1 MCIPYTYQIHKVVQ
15 MVFARLKLNEYSNK
29 VLNVIKAKFD
39 LKDKSEA
46 LNKFAELYGDE
57 VVEKEASDEYIK
69 KIIEIDERH
78 MKKYGDKNMSLKE
91 LDKLC
96 EVV

>member
-1 MCIPYTYQIHKVVQ
+1 
-15 MVFARLKLNEYSNK
+15 MVLARLNINEYTNK

-46 LNKFAELYGDE
+46 LNKFSEMYGDE
-57 VVEKEASDEYIK
+57 MAEKEASDEYIK
-69 KIIEIDERH
+69 KIINIDEKH
-78 MKKYGDKNMSLKE
+78 MKKYGYKKMSLKE

>member
-1 MCIPYTYQIHKVVQ
+1 
-15 MVFARLKLNEYSNK
+15 MVFARIDISEYTNR
-29 VLNVIKAKFD
+29 VLNVIKAKFG

-46 LNKFAELYGDE
+46 LNKFAEIFGQE
-57 VVEKEASDEYIK
+57 FVEKEASDEYIK

-78 MKKYGDKNMSLKE
+78 MKKYGRKSMGIRE

-96 EVV
+96 GVE

>member
-1 MCIPYTYQIHKVVQ
+1 
-15 MVFARLKLNEYSNK
+15 MVFARLELNGYTNK

-46 LNKFAELYGDE
+46 LNKFAELCGE
-57 VVEKEASDEYIK
+57 ELVEKEANDQYIK
-69 KIIEIDERH
+69 KLIEIEKNH
-78 MKKYGDKNMSLKE
+78 IKKYKNRKMRMKE

-96 EVV
+96 GM

>member
-1 MCIPYTYQIHKVVQ
+1 
-15 MVFARLKLNEYSNK
+15 MVTARLVLDERTNK
-29 VLNVIKAKFD
+29 VLNVIKAKFG

-46 LNKFAELYGDE
+46 LNRFAKLYGEE
-57 VVEKEASDEYIK
+57 VVEEEARNDYIK

-78 MKKYGDKNMSLKE
+78 VRKYAGRSMSLKE

-96 EVV
+96 GV

>member
-1 MCIPYTYQIHKVVQ
+1 
-15 MVFARLKLNEYSNK
+15 MVFARLNLNEYTNK

-46 LNKFAELYGDE
+46 LDKFAEIYGDE
-57 VVEKEASDEYIK
+57 MVEKEASDQYIK
-69 KIIEIDERH
+69 KVIQISDSH
-78 MKKYGDKNMSLKE
+78 LKKYGNKKMGIKE

-96 EVV
+96 EAK